1 MIKQEISTEE
11 SIARILTTPL
21 VTRVNMPNYGSRLFE
36 LVDKPVTDEWILL
49 ASDYTYDAVENNEPR
64 VEIKNVSINV
74 GDVVAIEI
82 QYIENGVDRSLN
94 FGFGE
99 VINATT

>member
-21 VTRVNMPNYGSRLFE
+21 VQRVNMPNYGSRLFE
-36 LVDKPVTDEWILL
+36 LVDQPVTDEWILL
-49 ASDYTYDAVENNEPR
+49 ASDYTYDAVESNEPR

-74 GDVVAIEI
+74 GDVVVIEI
-82 QYIENGVDRSLN
+82 QYRENGVDKSLN
-94 FGFGE
+94 LGFGE